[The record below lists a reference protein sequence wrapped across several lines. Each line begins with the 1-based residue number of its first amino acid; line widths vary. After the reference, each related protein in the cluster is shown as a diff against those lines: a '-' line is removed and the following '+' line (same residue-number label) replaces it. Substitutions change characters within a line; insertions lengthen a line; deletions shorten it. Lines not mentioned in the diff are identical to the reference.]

1 MLNDYYLKQ
10 IQIFITKQKILKK
23 DLKKK
28 QKKKTKKK
36 KKKKLNLFFLI
47 DLV

>member
-36 KKKKLNLFFLI
+36 RKKKIESIFFN
-47 DLV
+47 